1 MHGAW
6 MNGVIPPTPTG
17 CLAGSTLRSLSLS
30 KGAEPVGLRQAQP
43 PCEGQRPDS
52 HSAKLP
58 FAWTNFQF
66 VLQKLSKHPAPYP
79 QYTPFPEPVKGHALA
94 GLHFCDGNLT
104 TDFGHAW
111 CVDERC
117 HPEEQS
123 DRRISQAHA
132 SQVRAA
138 DALVTCPVEKI
149 LFLSCIIINTFRPLF
164 HRTAIPLARSWSKRE
179 PRVTH

>member
-1 MHGAW
+1 MRLLACISVTAILLPTLVMLGAW
-6 MNGVIPPTPTG
+6 M
-17 CLAGSTLRSLSLS
+17 
-30 KGAEPVGLRQAQP
+30 KQ
-43 PCEGQRPDS
+43 
-52 HSAKLP
+52 
-58 FAWTNFQF
+58 
-66 VLQKLSKHPAPYP
+66 
-79 QYTPFPEPVKGHALA
+79 
-94 GLHFCDGNLT
+94 
-104 TDFGHAW
+104 
-111 CVDERC
+111 C

-132 SQVRAA
+132 SQVRAV